1 MLANFQSNL
10 PRASNH
16 WAPLIVTWPRRNGRQ
31 KSLQKVKVF
40 LSVLAQEKLNTEDVL
55 QRRWP
60 IAPCPQIGM
69 CCAEWMVR
77 TSPSIYPNA
86 LRRAFYRWN
95 FLSAS
100 GSVGAFLEELMRL
113 PFTCFL
119 ELPSRIM
126 TVFCGLTLPWQS
138 FGNCGWRG
146 IKGSSKRRWSARM
159 SCKIL
164 SSSLH
169 PSGVLS
175 NFFCN
180 YDLVHILAIWES
192 FFVVLWPIRISHL
205 SFCISFLLSI

>member
-1 MLANFQSNL
+1 MEGKSPSKKLRFSCQSL
-10 PRASNH
+10 LRKSS
-16 WAPLIVTWPRRNGRQ
+16 IRRTFFKGGGQ
-31 KSLQKVKVF
+31 LLLVP
-40 LSVLAQEKLNTEDVL
+40 KLVCVVQN
-55 QRRWP
+55 
-60 IAPCPQIGM
+60 
-69 CCAEWMVR
+69 EWWG
-77 TSPSIYPNA
+77 SPSIYPNA

-100 GSVGAFLEELMRL
+100 GSVDAFLEELMRL

-126 TVFCGLTLPWQS
+126 TVFCGLTLSWQS